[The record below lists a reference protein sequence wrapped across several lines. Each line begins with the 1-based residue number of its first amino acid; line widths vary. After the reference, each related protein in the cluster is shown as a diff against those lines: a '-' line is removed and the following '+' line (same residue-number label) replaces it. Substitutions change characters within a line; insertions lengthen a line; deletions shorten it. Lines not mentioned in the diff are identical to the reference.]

1 MFKTIYRRRRNYAR
15 MRGAIFADS
24 IPKGI
29 VIVFKTHVNK
39 LSALLLLP
47 AALLFTCATVAA
59 QDAATAAP
67 AETQRAA
74 TVQKADAPD
83 ASRQKADA
91 TDVASNVEPAG
102 DARVASDGER
112 AVTRFESD
120 TSATRA
126 VGLDRAATERPL
138 FVSDKFEWQNDP
150 QASPTPTPQPTR
162 TPLTPEEK
170 MKRAAR
176 NAFLSPA
183 GYATTAFGAAIT
195 EYTEDDLPHKTNEDR
210 FADFASRWAIRF
222 TSRATNT
229 LLGGGVY
236 PVLFKQDPRYRPSG
250 SKNLFKRALH
260 AASRV
265 FVTDDDDG
273 NLEPNYSRWAGSLT
287 SSAIANLYEQSTP
300 GRDRIGTDATFRRFG
315 SSFTSGMVNNI
326 IREFLGDLF

>member
-1 MFKTIYRRRRNYAR
+1 
-15 MRGAIFADS
+15 
-24 IPKGI
+24 
-29 VIVFKTHVNK
+29 VFKSTVNK
-39 LSALLLLP
+39 LSASLLLP
-47 AALLFTCATVAA
+47 AALLFTCVTVAA

-67 AETQRAA
+67 VETRPAA
-74 TVQKADAPD
+74 IARKADAPD
-83 ASRQKADA
+83 AAPKKSAA
-91 TDVASNVEPAG
+91 TDVASNVEPVG
-102 DARVASDGER
+102 EARATNDGAR
-112 AVTRFESD
+112 AVTRFEFD

-126 VGLDRAATERPL
+126 VGPDRAATERPL

-150 QASPTPTPQPTR
+150 QAAPTPQPTR
-162 TPLTPEEK
+162 TPLTPEQK

-176 NAFLSPA
+176 NAFLSPV
-183 GYATTAFGAAIT
+183 GYATTAFSAALT

-236 PVLFKQDPRYRPSG
+236 PILFKQDPRYRPS
-250 SKNLFKRALH
+250 SSRNIFKRALH

-300 GRDRIGTDATFRRFG
+300 GRDRIGTDATFKRFANT
-315 SSFTSGMVNNI
+315 FVWDAVNNLF
-326 IREFLGDLF
+326 REFWPDIKGIFGK

>member
-1 MFKTIYRRRRNYAR
+1 
-15 MRGAIFADS
+15 
-24 IPKGI
+24 
-29 VIVFKTHVNK
+29 
-39 LSALLLLP
+39 
-47 AALLFTCATVAA
+47 
-59 QDAATAAP
+59 
-67 AETQRAA
+67 
-74 TVQKADAPD
+74 
-83 ASRQKADA
+83 
-91 TDVASNVEPAG
+91 NVEPAG
-102 DARVASDGER
+102 DARAASDGER
-112 AVTRFESD
+112 AVTRFEFD
-120 TSATRA
+120 TSDARA
-126 VGLDRAATERPL
+126 AGLERAATERPL
-138 FVSDKFEWQNDP
+138 FVSDKFKWQNGP
-150 QASPTPTPQPTR
+150 QTAPSPQPTR

-183 GYATTAFGAAIT
+183 GYATTAFSAAIT

-236 PVLFKQDPRYRPSG
+236 PVLFKQDPRYRPSS
-250 SKNLFKRALH
+250 SKNIFKRALH

-273 NLEPNYSRWAGSLT
+273 NLEPNYSRWAGSLS